1 MIFAGL
7 DFMEKFFRAAIDN
20 IYKFG
25 DTDIFPFPL
34 ENKILY
40 DEKEELLKNLIDA
53 YGNFEQYFSRNSPDD
68 IRSMVPIHHT
78 GFRWAAQLDPFWNA
92 FLLGVVISI
101 AEKIEDARIDESTV
115 YSYRLDRETYLDGKL
130 FKTDISWLDFIK
142 KTVSL
147 VDEYEYIVTCDV
159 ADCYSR
165 ISHHKLEN
173 CLKLIDAER
182 TVQKSI
188 LNYVGFLTDK
198 RSSGLPIGGP
208 ASRILAELSLNNVDQ
223 YLRGQNINFAR
234 YADDYHIFA
243 RTKKEAYEFLFT
255 ISEVLDNEGL
265 SLQKSK
271 TRIISSS
278 EYKNVS
284 SSIFGDNDDEKTPI
298 QKLMSLNLRYDPYAP
313 NAEEKYH
320 ELKEKLKEI
329 DIVGLLNDQLSQTKI
344 HIASARR
351 IVSALVGIE
360 KFAQYGAILSIL
372 DNMENLFP
380 ISSNIFI
387 SILAVFDNFDDHQKD
402 EICRRLRDMYDSGH
416 EVAGIDCYVAYIV
429 RIIGR
434 RKTVTN
440 QQWLVRCYDGESSPL
455 VRRDVIVVF
464 SNWQN
469 FPWLSLFRRRFESA
483 GSWERRAFIVASYS
497 MGDEGSHWRQ
507 HAKQRFDHL
516 EKLTA
521 EWRSKR
527 VQQSPAIPL

>member
-1 MIFAGL
+1 
-7 DFMEKFFRAAIDN
+7 MEKFFRASIDN
-20 IYKFG
+20 IFKFG
-25 DTDIFPFPL
+25 DTDIFPFPF
-34 ENKILY
+34 ENKIIY
-40 DEKEELLKNLIDA
+40 DEKEDFLRKLIEA
-53 YGNFEQYFSRNSPDD
+53 HSNIEEYFAQNSPDD
-68 IRSMVPIHHT
+68 IRSMVPINHT

-92 FLLGVVISI
+92 FLLGIVISL
-101 AEKIEDARIDESTV
+101 AEKIEDARIAESIV
-115 YSYRLDRETYLDGKL
+115 YSYRLDKETYLDGKL
-130 FKTDISWLDFIK
+130 FKTEISWSDFMK
-142 KTVSL
+142 KTIQLS
-147 VDEYEYIVTCDV
+147 DEYEYIVTCDV

-173 CLKLIDAER
+173 CLKLIDADHIA
-182 TVQKSI
+182 QKSI
-188 LNYVGFLTDK
+188 LSYVGFLTDK

-223 YLRGQNINFAR
+223 YLQGKNIKFVR

-243 RTKKEAYEFLFT
+243 RTKKEAYEFLFI

-278 EYKNVS
+278 EYKNIS
-284 SSIFGDNDDEKTPI
+284 SSIFGDDEDVKTPI

-313 NAEEKYH
+313 NAEQKYE

-329 DIVGLLNDQLSQTKI
+329 DIVGLLNEQLSQTKI
-344 HIASARR
+344 HIAAARR

-387 SILAVFDNFDDHQKD
+387 AILAVFDNFDDDQKD
-402 EICRRLRDMYDSGH
+402 EICARLRDMYDAGH
-416 EVAGIDCYVAYIV
+416 EVAGIDCYISYIV

-440 QQWLVRCYDGESSPL
+440 QQWLVRCYEGETSPL
-455 VRRDVIVVF
+455 VRRDVIIVF

-469 FPWLSLFRRRFESA
+469 FPWLSLFRRRFETA
-483 GSWERRAFIVASYS
+483 GAWERRAFIVASYS
-497 MGDEGSHWRQ
+497 MGDEGRHWRQ

-527 VQQSPAIPL
+527 AQQSPVLPL